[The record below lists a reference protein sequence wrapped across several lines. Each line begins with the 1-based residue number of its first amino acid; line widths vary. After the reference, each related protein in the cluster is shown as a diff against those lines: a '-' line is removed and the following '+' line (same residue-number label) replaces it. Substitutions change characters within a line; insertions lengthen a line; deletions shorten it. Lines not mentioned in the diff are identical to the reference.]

1 MSIKKSV
8 DPIAEFEAMKRV
20 NIASYAQDKD
30 WHRLSKEFH
39 TKSFLQY
46 YMYNFAILGRP
57 IIQMPMDIIATQE
70 LIWKVKPDLIIE
82 TGIAHGG
89 SLVMSA
95 SMLAQIDYCEAVET
109 GSVLDPKASRRKVL
123 GIDIDIRAH
132 NRALIEAHPMAHLIE
147 MIEGPSTD
155 AAIVQQVRD
164 FAKGYQRV
172 MICLD
177 SNHAHD
183 HVLAELEA
191 YAPLTSVGSYC
202 CVFDTVVEDLPAE
215 ISAGKPW
222 SHGNSPKTAVWE
234 YMRRLQDG
242 RSKGL
247 RGEPMVFEVDKLVEN
262 KLIMTN
268 APDGYLQR
276 TA

>member
-1 MSIKKSV
+1 MSINKTV
-8 DPIAEFEAMKRV
+8 DPIAEFEEMKLA
-20 NIASYAQDKD
+20 NINGYVQDKE
-30 WHRLSKEFH
+30 WHRISKEFH

-46 YMYNFAILGRP
+46 YMYNFSILGRP

-89 SLVMSA
+89 SLIMSA
-95 SMLAQIDYCEAVET
+95 SMLAQIDYCEAVEAGKT
-109 GSVLDPKASRRKVL
+109 LDPKASRRRVL
-123 GIDIDIRAH
+123 GIDIDIRSH
-132 NRALIEAHPMAHLIE
+132 NRALIEAHPMAHLIS
-147 MIEGPSTD
+147 MIEGPSTSAD
-155 AAIVQQVRD
+155 VVAKVRE
-164 FAKGYQRV
+164 FAKGYERI
-172 MICLD
+172 MICMD

-202 CVFDTVVEDLPAE
+202 CVFDTVVEDLPPE

-222 SHGNSPKTAVWE
+222 AKGNSPKTAVWE
-234 YMRRLQDG
+234 YMRRLKSGD
-242 RSKGL
+242 SKGFS
-247 RGEPMVFEVDKLVEN
+247 GEKMVFVVDKTVEN

-276 TA
+276 VA

>member
-1 MSIKKSV
+1 MSIKKTV
-8 DPIAEFEAMKRV
+8 DPIVEFEEMKLA
-20 NIASYAQDKD
+20 NINGYVQDKE
-30 WHRLSKEFH
+30 WHRISKEFH

-46 YMYNFAILGRP
+46 YMYNFSILGRP

-89 SLVMSA
+89 SLIMSA
-95 SMLAQIDYCEAVET
+95 SMLAQIDYCEAVEA
-109 GSVLDPKASRRKVL
+109 GEALDPKASRRRVL
-123 GIDIDIRAH
+123 GIDIDIRSH
-132 NRALIEAHPMAHLIE
+132 NRALIEAHPMSHLIS
-147 MIEGPSTD
+147 MIEGPSTS
-155 AAIVQQVRD
+155 AEVVAKVHE
-164 FAKGYQRV
+164 FAKGYERI
-172 MICLD
+172 MICMD

-202 CVFDTVVEDLPAE
+202 CVFDTVVEDLPPE
-215 ISAGKPW
+215 ISAGKSW
-222 SHGNSPKTAVWE
+222 SKGNSPKTAVWE
-234 YMRRLQDG
+234 YMRRLKSG
-242 RSKGL
+242 HSKGL
-247 RGEPMVFEVDKLVEN
+247 QGEAMIFVVDKTVEN

-276 TA
+276 VT

>member
-1 MSIKKSV
+1 MSRQRVV
-8 DPIAEFEAMKRV
+8 DPIVEFEEMRRS
-20 NIASYAQDKD
+20 NIASYAQDRD

-39 TKSFLQY
+39 VKSFLNC
-46 YMYNFAILGRP
+46 YMYNFSILGRP
-57 IIQMPMDIIATQE
+57 VIQMPTDIIATQE

-82 TGIAHGG
+82 TGVAHGG

-95 SMLAQIDYCEAVET
+95 SMLAQIDYCEAVKA
-109 GSVLDPKASRRKVL
+109 GVMLDPKASRRRVV

-132 NRALIEAHPMAHLIE
+132 NRALIESHPMAHIIQ
-147 MIEGPSTD
+147 MIEGSSTSHEII
-155 AAIVQQVRD
+155 AQVYD
-164 FAKGYQRV
+164 IAKGYGRV

-177 SNHAHD
+177 SNHTHE

-202 CVFDTVVEDLPAE
+202 CVFDTVVEDLPPE

-222 SHGNSPKTAVWE
+222 GIGNSPKTAVWE
-234 YMRRLQDG
+234 YMRRLASG
-242 RSKGL
+242 RSRGL
-247 RGEPMVFEVDKLVEN
+247 QGEQIIFSIDKEIEN

-276 TA
+276 IS